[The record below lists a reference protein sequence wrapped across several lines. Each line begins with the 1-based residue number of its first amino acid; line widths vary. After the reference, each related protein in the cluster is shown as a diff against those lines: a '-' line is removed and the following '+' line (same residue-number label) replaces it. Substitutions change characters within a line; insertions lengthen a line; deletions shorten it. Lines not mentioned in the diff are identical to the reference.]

1 MLKRCLLAAGLCLC
15 LALGLRVPAE
25 AAETAASGTC
35 GVEGANVTWV
45 LDTEGTLTLS
55 GTGKMADYVST
66 SGGGPPWDDRKSSVK
81 KIVIGEGVT
90 GVGSWAFMSCTALT
104 ELTIP
109 QGVTSIGEAAF
120 YGCEALEKVTI
131 PGSVTSMGDN
141 AFGGCEKLKT
151 AGPAGGGYDIE
162 FGWKEA
168 IPAGAFMNCRSLTAV
183 TIPQG
188 VTSIGDRAFQNCGL
202 TGVTIP
208 AGVTAIGAGTFSGCF
223 SLKEIAI
230 PEGVTGIGDNAF
242 YFCMFLTEAVIP
254 ASVTRIGEAAFD
266 LCGLERISFGG
277 GRRQWGALAAAQDIG
292 VEESVSFTY
301 GVESYTVSYVPDGGT
316 GEKAPELFDRGD
328 LLTLPGADAFAAPVG
343 RSFKA
348 WRVDGVERAPGE
360 TQTVSISVNVQ
371 DLASYDYTDAN
382 GNGYKGYELDEGD
395 YVLMALPNA
404 HGWATSA
411 GVMHPFALTNGTTDA
426 EHAEGRKAA
435 YLELDD
441 FSGNKIE
448 NLFSKENG
456 IFYSLRD
463 NTGAN
468 KFNADPTANQVL
480 MSRSNGFVL
489 PAAPTVADL
498 TMSLNMYKSLLYW
511 DNFSVDNLV
520 PDTVIAGNSEATTPV
535 YYKDGQTIDGVV
547 SPADFP
553 WMVETAANSEAMKN
567 WNQTGEYKYADGTTV
582 KLSDMTGIDPYSTE
596 KVGGTGRFKDKTGV
610 QAWEEFMN
618 SLSWQ
623 DLMDLVGKLQ
633 KQALPAI
640 SMNSMADGEFA
651 FSPAGMCNFTC
662 TCILAATWNTELA
675 NLKGTIA
682 ADMMIL
688 SGRNTGWG
696 TSANT
701 HRSPFAGRVFEY
713 TSEDGI
719 LGGYISSAETLG
731 ANSRGLA
738 TYTKHCAL
746 NDQETSRN
754 GRNLFAWVSEQAMRE
769 IYYKSFQM
777 VAQEGQSAGIMGAFA
792 RAGRVSIN
800 VNYNFVTKLFRE
812 EWGCKTISF
821 TTDMYA
827 GMKSCSPLDL
837 LVRAGTDTIATSTMS
852 GTWDAA
858 NKKVTVKNGDAVTGA
873 NQYYTTR
880 KCAMIFLWT
889 HANTAM
895 NKNGVSFNWA
905 EAELN
910 ATQGTAVAA
919 GVKVNSGATGDKVEY
934 VVSNGALPAGLT
946 LNADGT
952 ISGTP
957 TAKAGEYK
965 FTVECR
971 IDNWVKNTKQYTYTV
986 ASGFVIDENE
996 ASVGEEFFGEISSE
1010 TVTTQKYN
1018 DGIVYSV
1025 KEGVLPAGLSLDANG
1040 VISGTPAE
1048 AGKFT
1053 VVINVAASRSERQ
1066 GWTSIKV
1073 TDNYEYEVT
1082 LTVEGDE
1089 PVADHGGIVSSAI
1102 NDKGELEITY
1112 ADGTVDNLGVV
1123 VGKDGADGVNGTN
1136 GKDGVDGKDAEGGCS
1151 GSVAATVVPVTVAL
1165 VLAGVAVIVFRKKT
1179 ANK

>member
-1 MLKRCLLAAGLCLC
+1 MSYTSFKYSNMGVK
-15 LALGLRVPAE
+15 LGNENLGSSLDASKISSSVGHE
-25 AAETAASGTC
+25 AQEK
-35 GVEGANVTWV
+35 
-45 LDTEGTLTLS
+45 TLT
-55 GTGKMADYVST
+55 VSV
-66 SGGGPPWDDRKSSVK
+66 D
-81 KIVIGEGVT
+81 VT
-90 GVGSWAFMSCTALT
+90 ND
-104 ELTIP
+104 
-109 QGVTSIGEAAF
+109 
-120 YGCEALEKVTI
+120 
-131 PGSVTSMGDN
+131 GSVAGKETVQIYLN
-141 AFGGCEKLKT
+141 A
-151 AGPAGGGYDIE
+151 P
-162 FGWKEA
+162 
-168 IPAGAFMNCRSLTAV
+168 
-183 TIPQG
+183 
-188 VTSIGDRAFQNCGL
+188 
-202 TGVTIP
+202 
-208 AGVTAIGAGTFSGCF
+208 
-223 SLKEIAI
+223 
-230 PEGVTGIGDNAF
+230 
-242 YFCMFLTEAVIP
+242 YF
-254 ASVTRIGEAAFD
+254 
-266 LCGLERISFGG
+266 
-277 GRRQWGALAAAQDIG
+277 
-292 VEESVSFTY
+292 
-301 GVESYTVSYVPDGGT
+301 T
-316 GEKAPELFDRGD
+316 GEVEK
-328 LLTLPGADAFAAPVG
+328 PVVKLVG
-343 RSFKA
+343 FGKT
-348 WRVDGVERAPGE
+348 DILNPGE